1 MLLNFKDKVVVITGG
16 ANGIGM
22 GISMKFAG
30 MNADIVVIDNTEDKF
45 DELKIKFDGLKCN
58 FLMVKTDISNRD
70 DIKKSV
76 NKILEKFGKID
87 CLINNAGINR
97 DMLFVRMKDED
108 WDRVIDVN
116 LTGTFNM
123 TKSVISHMMK
133 NKYGKIINIS
143 SVLGLTGNIGQANY
157 VASKSG
163 IIGFT
168 KSIAREFASRN
179 INCNAVAPGY
189 IVTNMTDKLNN
200 DIKQK
205 ILSAIPVKR
214 FGHVDDVANLVCFL
228 CSDYANYITGQVI
241 QIDGG
246 MLI

>member
-45 DELKIKFDGLKCN
+45 DELKIKFDELKCN
-58 FLMVKTDISNRD
+58 FLTIKTDISNRS